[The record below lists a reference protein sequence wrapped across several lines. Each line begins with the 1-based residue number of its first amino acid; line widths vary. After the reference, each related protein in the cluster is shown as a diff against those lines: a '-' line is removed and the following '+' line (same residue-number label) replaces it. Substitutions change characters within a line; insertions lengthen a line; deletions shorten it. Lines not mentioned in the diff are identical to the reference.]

1 MDLQAMV
8 FDIQKFSIHDGP
20 GIRTVVFF
28 KGCPLNCQWCANPES
43 NNSNAE
49 LLYYPD
55 KCIGCEKCIDS
66 CPNGAITVVDGKI
79 AFNPSLCK
87 NCLKCAEKCY
97 AAARRITGKNMSLE
111 EVLSEIKKDIV
122 FYESS
127 GGGVT
132 FSGGEPFLWPEF
144 IRELSINVKALGAN
158 TAIETCGY
166 FPIENYKKVKDV
178 IDFILF
184 DIKIINDEKHIKYC
198 GSSNRQIF
206 SNFKII
212 TQNADVFVR
221 IPIIPGINDT
231 PDELKALMEFL
242 KPYKN
247 KIVEIHLLPYHNLGI
262 SKYDALCRPYLLQDL
277 PIPSNEH
284 MRDIKSR
291 FVHKGFQTKIGG

>member
-206 SNFKII
+206 SNFKTI